1 MCRQC
6 DRHADKVIQRKAGR
20 RAGIARK
27 AASLHN
33 CRAGGCF
40 NITGNFDGR
49 TDIAECCREHL
60 AATSCE
66 RLVVRKKEKLM
77 HQGCRYFG
85 FILLSAT
92 LAAPLA
98 SARPVIA
105 QEREE
110 HDRDRDRE
118 HRRVYDR
125 DHHDYHDW
133 DDREDSAYRHW
144 REERHEAY
152 VDYNRLKRRQQREY
166 WRWRHEH
173 MEHEEH
179 EHH

>member
-1 MCRQC
+1 MKTMQQKIKYCIAGPAPQNGMCLMSST
-6 DRHADKVIQRKAGR
+6 
-20 RAGIARK
+20 IAR
-27 AASLHN
+27 L
-33 CRAGGCF
+33 
-40 NITGNFDGR
+40 
-49 TDIAECCREHL
+49 
-60 AATSCE
+60 SCLFFFSSRRRHT
-66 RLVVRKKEKLM
+66 RL
-77 HQGCRYFG
+77 QGDWSSDVCSSD
-85 FILLSAT
+85 L
-92 LAAPLA
+92 
-98 SARPVIA
+98 
-105 QEREE
+105 
-110 HDRDRDRE
+110 RDRDRE

>member
-1 MCRQC
+1 MLPR
-6 DRHADKVIQRKAGR
+6 AFSGR
-20 RAGIARK
+20 
-27 AASLHN
+27 
-33 CRAGGCF
+33 
-40 NITGNFDGR
+40 
-49 TDIAECCREHL
+49 
-60 AATSCE
+60 SCE
-66 RLVVRKKEKLM
+66 RLAVRKKGRKLM
-77 HQGCRYFG
+77 HQGFRYFG

-133 DDREDSAYRHW
+133 DDREDGVYRLW
-144 REERHEAY
+144 LEERHEAY
-152 VDYNRLKRRQQREY
+152 REY
-166 WRWRHEH
+166 SRL
-173 MEHEEH
+173 
-179 EHH
+179 